1 MNDTAAPAN
10 EPISLA
16 LVNARVWTGDS
27 RRPWAD
33 AVAVRGDRV
42 AAVGSSAE
50 VRKMCV
56 ASTRVLD
63 ANGQM
68 LIPGVHD
75 ADARFT
81 TEGWQDRGKQDAP
94 RIKRGAVADFTLV
107 DRDLTRAGS
116 VSIGEARVMLTVTGG
131 RITFER

>member
-1 MNDTAAPAN
+1 MSDTTSPAN

-16 LVNARVWTGDS
+16 VVNARVLTGDS

-33 AVAVRGDRV
+33 AVAVRGDRI

-56 ASTRVLD
+56 ATTRVVD
-63 ANGQM
+63 ANAQM
-68 LIPGVHD
+68 LIPGVHE

-81 TEGWQDRGKQDAP
+81 RESWDGRATQNAP
-94 RIKRGAVADFTLV
+94 RIERGALADFTLV
-107 DRDLTRAGS
+107 DRDLTRAGAA
-116 VSIGEARVMLTVTGG
+116 SIGDARVMLTVAGG
-131 RITFER
+131 RVTFER